1 MRALEKRASL
11 AAIGIA
17 VLVFFAMARKAD
29 EPLRDYGAGWDEAL
43 ALTAGE
49 HFARDGFLKHR
60 LAPYLQISPLE
71 ATPPAYRVYYVH
83 SQPLSFLTHGL
94 LRRLG
99 MQDIAPFRW
108 LGSAVYALG
117 VVAFFVFLRM
127 AVSAPVALLA
137 TWLCAWTPTMY
148 LYGDSLT
155 FHSYVPIFLF
165 APLALWLHLENC
177 PQAGKWGWPLL
188 WLLLVLQ
195 MLYTQHTYAIYS
207 QLFFWSYVIAFR
219 KKWSWRKFSLLLSAP
234 AAATALILA
243 RNAWLLG
250 WHDALW
256 DIVGV
261 VVWRMFEWEA
271 GPYSTMKES
280 HFAIG
285 TLLSALAKRM
295 IRDFGVPL
303 AAAGAAAGMA
313 RRLSGKFPATPDY
326 ACRVRLLA
334 LALFVPALLYAAA
347 FQEEIFTHGFH
358 LRNFAPA
365 FCLLAAWWFWKGWKR
380 SAASEKKLARTAA
393 AMLGIIML
401 ACTPVRMLRKEAR
414 HTPPFQEE
422 RALAETLPRN
432 AVCIYSWI
440 NPTLIRY
447 VNRPYAAVASV
458 PDGRT
463 YYTETIPTME
473 RLLNVCEEARRTW
486 GGEHP
491 MYFVLFKGRPETVAL
506 RKALSESEH
515 RLLWTYEAVEV
526 YRLDCERLAAEP
538 PPRTEA
544 PRV

>member
-11 AAIGIA
+11 AAIGMA
-17 VLVFFAMARKAD
+17 ALVFIAMVRKAD

-43 ALTAGE
+43 YLTAGE
-49 HFARDGFLKHR
+49 HFARDGFLNHR
-60 LAPYLQISPLE
+60 LTPYLQVSPLE

-94 LRRLG
+94 LRRFG
-99 MQDIAPFRW
+99 TRDIAPFRW
-108 LGSAVYALG
+108 LGSAIYALG

-165 APLALWLHLENC
+165 APLALWLRLENC
-177 PQAGKWGWPLL
+177 PEAGKWGWPLL

-219 KKWSWRKFSLLLSAP
+219 KKWSWKKFFLLLSAP
-234 AAATALILA
+234 AAATVLILA

-250 WHDALW
+250 WHEAIL

-280 HFAIG
+280 HFTMGA
-285 TLLSALAKRM
+285 LLSSLPERL

-303 AAAGAAAGMA
+303 AAAGAAAAVGRFTGRRRPVLNNA
-313 RRLSGKFPATPDY
+313 RA
-326 ACRVRLLA
+326 AHLLA

-347 FQEEIFTHGFH
+347 LQEEVFTHGFH

-365 FCLLAAWWFWKGWKR
+365 FCLLAAWWFWKGWTR

-401 ACTPVRMLRKEAR
+401 VYTPVRMLRKEAR
-414 HTPPFQEE
+414 HTPSFQEE
-422 RALAETLPRN
+422 RALAEVLPRN
-432 AVCIYSWI
+432 AVCLYSWI

-447 VNRPYAAVASV
+447 VDRPYAAVASA

-473 RLLNVCEEARRTW
+473 RMLNVCEESRRAW
-486 GGEHP
+486 DGERP
-491 MYFVLFKGRPETVAL
+491 LYFVLFKGRPETAAL
-506 RKALSESEH
+506 REALSESD
-515 RLLWTYEAVEV
+515 RRPLWTYEAVEV
-526 YRLDCERLAAEP
+526 YSLDCERLAAES